1 MNSDWKAYLESQH
14 ALIEDGRVVHFGN
27 AATELANTR
36 AGTILSDLSH
46 FDLIQFTGEDAQSF
60 LQGQVT
66 CDVSRADSS
75 SASYGGYCNAKG
87 RILASFMLW
96 CDSDGYLMQLP
107 CELRAGIQKRLS
119 MYVLRAKV
127 RLGDASDVMVRLG
140 LAGDEAPGLIQRI
153 FGEIP
158 TLRLG
163 VSHGKKGS
171 VIRLPGERFEL
182 IVPLGQAPEVWQD
195 LSREAE
201 PVGTRCWDWLEIRA
215 GIPVILPETQ
225 EQFVPQMV
233 NLDTI
238 GGVSFQ
244 KGCYPGQE
252 IVARTQYLG
261 KIKRRMYL
269 ANINGNIGLG
279 REQIPVAAGDELF
292 SADMD
297 GQASGMVA
305 NAAPSPG
312 GGFDVLAVI
321 QISSVESGRM
331 HWKSLDGPALDIIQ
345 LPFAIDPP

>member
-1 MNSDWKAYLESQH
+1 
-14 ALIEDGRVVHFGN
+14 
-27 AATELANTR
+27 
-36 AGTILSDLSH
+36 
-46 FDLIQFTGEDAQSF
+46 
-60 LQGQVT
+60 
-66 CDVSRADSS
+66 
-75 SASYGGYCNAKG
+75 
-87 RILASFMLW
+87 
-96 CDSDGYLMQLP
+96 
-107 CELRAGIQKRLS
+107 
-119 MYVLRAKV
+119 
-127 RLGDASDVMVRLG
+127 
-140 LAGDEAPGLIQRI
+140 
-153 FGEIP
+153 
-158 TLRLG
+158 
-163 VSHGKKGS
+163 
-171 VIRLPGERFEL
+171 
-182 IVPLGQAPEVWQD
+182 
-195 LSREAE
+195 
-201 PVGTRCWDWLEIRA
+201 
-215 GIPVILPETQ
+215 
-225 EQFVPQMV
+225 MV